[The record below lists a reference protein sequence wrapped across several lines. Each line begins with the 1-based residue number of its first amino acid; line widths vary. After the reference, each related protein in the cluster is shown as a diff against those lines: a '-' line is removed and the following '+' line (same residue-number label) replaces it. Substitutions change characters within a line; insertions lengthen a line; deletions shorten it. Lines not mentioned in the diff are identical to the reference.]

1 MSRRGETQGAGVTDV
16 DEIVEAVAHA
26 TETLGMPVAGPLA
39 RELATKYHKMVRVDN
54 VTTLFRWLQ
63 VELTAK

>member
-1 MSRRGETQGAGVTDV
+1 M
-16 DEIVEAVAHA
+16 
-26 TETLGMPVAGPLA
+26 TETLGKPVAGPRA
-39 RELATKYHKMVRVDN
+39 RELATKYHKMVREDN